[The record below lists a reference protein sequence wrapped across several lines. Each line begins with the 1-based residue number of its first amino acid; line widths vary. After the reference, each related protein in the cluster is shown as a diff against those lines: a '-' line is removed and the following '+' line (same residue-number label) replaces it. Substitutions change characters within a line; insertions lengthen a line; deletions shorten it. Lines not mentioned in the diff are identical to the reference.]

1 MEAEPHPAYDSNMA
15 TPIWK
20 AAIGPHGKHAKAGI
34 VAEQCEPTSLNLPE
48 NADSA
53 QQQEVLDALPV
64 LVFLEREG
72 KVVYANTEARQTLGL
87 AEGEWVERPVE
98 DVLWGLF
105 PGTAEPQ
112 TQLIGTRTGSPFHA
126 TLPARSGRLLPV
138 EGTYSI
144 LNAELREAIIVAHP
158 TGRVRAPRSRLM
170 EDVLASIPEAVV
182 IVHSNHVLYTN
193 PAFTQ
198 MFGYTADEASGGSL
212 RELIVPETRQHE
224 LAILEK
230 EVDQKG
236 RVDVET
242 VRMTKGGELVD
253 VALVA
258 APLRVDGA
266 SVGYVLS
273 FRDICDRKQ
282 VEAKVQHDTLFD
294 VLTGLP
300 NRALFLDRLT
310 LALKRR
316 TRRRNQN
323 CGVVLLDLDRF
334 EEINDALGH
343 AAGNELLSA
352 VAERLRASLRSEDS
366 ASRLEGDDFAV
377 LLENILDQEDFEAV
391 PRRILA
397 KMEEP
402 FEVFGSFVRVS
413 ASMGVAMAGPGHTS
427 AELLVRDASFALNR
441 AKLTGGGCSEVFS
454 AQLEMPFKKNQQDPE
469 RTLRRVLEK
478 HEYEVWYQPIYHL
491 QSGKLEGFESLLRL
505 RRRDGSVD
513 SFLDLLGVAE
523 DTGLSIT
530 LGRETMDT
538 VCRQLRSWSEDESQ
552 PGLTLTLNLSERQFY
567 HPEMIAQ
574 LKKALAANAVD
585 PSRLLFEIAEGV
597 LNDNPD
603 VAASILE
610 RMAECKVR
618 IAVDNFGSRLAPLNH
633 LSRLPIDVVKIAPKL
648 IATATGSG
656 TGPGNGPGRQA
667 AVLESLI
674 HLGHALGMQVVAQG
688 IETQEQLEAL
698 TRMGCTLGQ
707 GHLFS
712 YALEPARATKLA
724 GLGRWPLAA
733 GA

>member
-1 MEAEPHPAYDSNMA
+1 
-15 TPIWK
+15 
-20 AAIGPHGKHAKAGI
+20 
-34 VAEQCEPTSLNLPE
+34 
-48 NADSA
+48 
-53 QQQEVLDALPV
+53 
-64 LVFLEREG
+64 
-72 KVVYANTEARQTLGL
+72 
-87 AEGEWVERPVE
+87 
-98 DVLWGLF
+98 
-105 PGTAEPQ
+105 
-112 TQLIGTRTGSPFHA
+112 
-126 TLPARSGRLLPV
+126 LPV

>member
-1 MEAEPHPAYDSNMA
+1 MA

-20 AAIGPHGKHAKAGI
+20 AAIGPHGKHAKAAI
-34 VAEQCEPTSLNLPE
+34 AAEPCETTSLNLPG
-48 NADSA
+48 NSDSA
-53 QQQEVLDALPV
+53 QQREVLDALPV

-72 KVVYANTEARQTLGL
+72 KVVYANTEARQTLGM
-87 AEGEWVERPVE
+87 ADGEWVQRPVE

-112 TQLIGTRTGSPFHA
+112 TQLIGTRAGSPFHA
-126 TLPARSGRLLPV
+126 TLPARSGRLLSV
-138 EGTYSI
+138 EGTYSL
-144 LNAELREAIIVAHP
+144 LNAQRREAIIVAHP
-158 TGRVRAPRSRLM
+158 TGRVRAPKSRLM

-182 IVHSNHVLYTN
+182 IVHSSHVLYTN

-198 MFGYTADEASGGSL
+198 MFGYTAEEASGGNL

-224 LAILEK
+224 LALLEK

-236 RVDVET
+236 RVDIET
-242 VRMTKGGELVD
+242 VRMTKDGELVD
-253 VALVA
+253 VAMVA

-266 SVGYVLS
+266 GVGYVLS

-282 VEAKVQHDTLFD
+282 VEARVQHDALFD

-300 NRALFLDRLT
+300 NKALFLDRLS

-334 EEINDALGH
+334 EEINEALGH
-343 AAGNELLSA
+343 AAGNELLLA
-352 VAERLRASLRSEDS
+352 VAERLRTSLRAEDS
-366 ASRLEGDDFAV
+366 ASRFAGDEFAV
-377 LLENILDQEDFEAV
+377 LLENILDQEDIEAV
-391 PRRILA
+391 SRRILA
-397 KMEEP
+397 KTEEP
-402 FEVFGSFVRVS
+402 FEVFGNYVRVS
-413 ASMGVAMAGPGHTS
+413 ASMGVAMAGPCHTS
-427 AELLVRDASFALNR
+427 AELLVCDANSALNR
-441 AKLTGGGCSEVFS
+441 AKLTGGGCCEFFGT
-454 AQLEMPFKKNQQDPE
+454 QLEMPFRKNHQDPE
-469 RTLRRVLEK
+469 RELRRVLEK
-478 HEYEVWYQPIYHL
+478 RQFEVWYQPIYHL
-491 QSGKLEGFESLLRL
+491 KSGKLEGFESLLRL
-505 RRRDGSVD
+505 RRPDGSVE

-538 VCRQLRSWSEDESQ
+538 VCRQLQSWSEGASN

-585 PSRLLFEIAEGV
+585 PSRLLFEIAEGA
-597 LNDNPD
+597 LNQNPD
-603 VAASILE
+603 AAAAILE
-610 RMAECKVR
+610 RLAECKVR

-633 LSRLPIDVVKIAPKL
+633 LSRFPLDVIKLAPKL
-648 IATATGSG
+648 IATA
-656 TGPGNGPGRQA
+656 PAQGRQA
-667 AVLESLI
+667 AVVESLI

-698 TRMGCTLGQ
+698 TRMGCELGQ

-712 YALEPARATKLA
+712 YALEPARATMLA